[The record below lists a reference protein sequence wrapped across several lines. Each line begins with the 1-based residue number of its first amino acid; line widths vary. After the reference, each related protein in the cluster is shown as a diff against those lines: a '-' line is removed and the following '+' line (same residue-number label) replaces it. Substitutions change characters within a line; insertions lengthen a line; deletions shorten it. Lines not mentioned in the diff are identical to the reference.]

1 MSSVLIF
8 LLLLGFTSVPAEH
21 TAESTF
27 VGCVNRPPDGTLQLG
42 TIQSGEL
49 FLLSGEKDVMEE
61 HVGEMIRVTGDVTP
75 GANKNAHPT
84 LAAAKI
90 QTVAESCTSA
100 SPTTRAESVSG
111 KVGEDLVAVPVT
123 TTLTEDQ
130 TTPGFQTQAAAA
142 PRTRE
147 EQPAAPDH
155 PDQVAQS
162 EAAADVNA
170 SAVDRT
176 EILPGHALGVNASGD
191 ATAASA
197 AESNPT
203 DAIPASS
210 ASNTAVVGS
219 PGNEVPR

>member
-1 MSSVLIF
+1 MSCVLLF
-8 LLLLGFTSVPAEH
+8 LLLLGFTSLPAEH

-27 VGCVNRPPDGTLQLG
+27 VGCVNRLPDGTLQLG

-49 FLLSGEKDVMEE
+49 FLLSGEDVMEE
-61 HVGEMIRVTGDVTP
+61 HVGKMIRVTGDVTP
-75 GANKNAHPT
+75 GANNNAHPT
-84 LAAAKI
+84 LAVVEI

-111 KVGEDLVAVPVT
+111 KGGEDLVAVPVT

-130 TTPGFQTQAAAA
+130 TTTGFQTQAAAA
-142 PRTRE
+142 PGTRE
-147 EQPAAPDH
+147 EQPAAPTH

-170 SAVDRT
+170 SSVDRT
-176 EILPGHALGVNASGD
+176 EILPDHALGVSASGD
-191 ATAASA
+191 AAAATA

-203 DAIPASS
+203 DAISANS
-210 ASNTAVVGS
+210 ASNTVVKIR
-219 PGNEVPR
+219 GN